1 MGAKRKSYTPKY
13 RQDAAHLVIDTGRT
27 IVEVAGEIGVG
38 AQLLGR
44 WVAIERSRMD
54 DPPAAV
60 DVNERAE
67 LERLRREVAEL
78 RMDREF
84 LKKSGLLRDRELEPE
99 QAFAVIEAEKATH
112 SVSRMVDLVG
122 VSRSGYYAW
131 ATRQDALPGPQA
143 ARRADL
149 VLKIKVAHDA
159 SDGVN
164 GAPRI
169 LADLRE
175 AGEVVSRKTVAK
187 LMRTNELRGISPR
200 PWTPVTTLPDTATH
214 SIPDLVE
221 RRFDRGVLNAV
232 WTSDIT
238 YLATGQGW
246 LYLCAVRD
254 GCSRRVIGYAF
265 ADSLHTDVVESALR
279 RAVTFREG
287 DTTGTIFHAD
297 RGAQYTSTQLAE
309 AAEDLGVRL
318 SVGRTGVCWD
328 NAQIESFWSTLKTE
342 FYDRH
347 HFATRTE
354 AITAVSTWIETVYN
368 RRRRH
373 SALGQIN
380 PVAFEHRLTTAADQ
394 AA

>member
-1 MGAKRKSYTPKY
+1 MI
-13 RQDAAHLVIDTGRT
+13 H
-27 IVEVAGEIGVG
+27 
-38 AQLLGR
+38 
-44 WVAIERSRMD
+44 
-54 DPPAAV
+54 
-60 DVNERAE
+60 
-67 LERLRREVAEL
+67 
-78 RMDREF
+78 
-84 LKKSGLLRDRELEPE
+84 
-99 QAFAVIEAEKATH
+99 AEKASH
-112 SVSRMVDLVG
+112 EVSRMVDLLQ

-131 ATRQDALPGPQA
+131 ANRQAGSELGARA

-149 VLKIKVAHDA
+149 LVKIKVAHDA

-187 LMRTNELRGISPR
+187 LMRESEIRGISPR
-200 PWTPVTTLPDTATH
+200 PWRPVTTIADATAHT
-214 SIPDLVE
+214 IPDLVQ
-221 RRFDRGVLNAV
+221 RRFDRGALNAV

-265 ADSLHTDVVESALR
+265 ADNLHTDLVESALR
-279 RAVTFREG
+279 RAVTFR
-287 DTTGTIFHAD
+287 DRATGGTGQVIFHAD
-297 RGAQYTSTQLAE
+297 RGCQYTSTQLAE
-309 AAEDLGVRL
+309 VAAELDVRL

-328 NAQIESFWSTLKTE
+328 NAQQESFWSTLKTE
-342 FYDRH
+342 YYQRH
-347 HFATRTE
+347 QFGTRAQ
-354 AITAVSTWIETVYN
+354 AITAVSSWIETVYN

-373 SALGQIN
+373 SALGQIS
-380 PVAFEHRLTTAADQ
+380 PVTFEENLNTAAAN